1 VRNHS
6 VTKIFIHCILQPGT
20 DAAEVAADLRTFLQ
34 NTDGIQPVMVKA
46 EQPHVGLAEVLAIVQ
61 LSSAAID
68 LTGKLIDFIKSRQD
82 KSKVKD
88 IEIEIDGERVPAG
101 SLTPEQRTRLAAA
114 ISQGTGTGT

>member
-1 VRNHS
+1 
-6 VTKIFIHCILQPGT
+6 VTEIVIHCIIQPGT
-20 DAAEVAADLRTFLQ
+20 DAADVAADLRAFLQ
-34 NTDGIQPVMVKA
+34 GTDGLHPVMVKA

-61 LSSAAID
+61 LSSASID

-88 IEIEIDGERVPAG
+88 IEIDGERVPVG

-114 ISQGTGTGT
+114 ISQGTGTDT

>member
-1 VRNHS
+1 MTEIV
-6 VTKIFIHCILQPGT
+6 IHCIIQPGT
-20 DAAEVAADLRTFLQ
+20 DAADVAADLRAFLQ
-34 NTDGIQPVMVKA
+34 GIDGLHPVMVKA

-61 LSSAAID
+61 LSSASIE

-88 IEIEIDGERVPAG
+88 IEIEMDGERVPVG

-114 ISQGTGTGT
+114 ISQGTGTDT